1 MQFKD
6 KKAIYIQI
14 ADKITD
20 NILSERWKAEERI
33 PSVREMAV
41 NMEVNPNT
49 IARTYAYL
57 QDMQIITNKRGIG
70 YFVAS
75 NAKDLAVESK
85 RQDFI
90 KNELPLFF
98 NSLNILGIELET
110 IEPLYKEYLSIT
122 GKDFDPARQG
132 VVQQGRSPEKRSQQP
147 RETENENK

>member
-20 NILSERWKAEERI
+20 NILSKRWKEEERI

-57 QDMQIITNKRGIG
+57 QDMQVITNKRGIG
-70 YFVAS
+70 YFVSS
-75 NAKDLAVESK
+75 NSTELARNSK

-98 NSLNILGIELET
+98 KSLDILDMDLKT
-110 IEPLYKEYLSIT
+110 IETLYKEYH
-122 GKDFDPARQG
+122 
-132 VVQQGRSPEKRSQQP
+132 
-147 RETENENK
+147 ETEVKNENK

>member
-14 ADKITD
+14 ADRITD

-41 NMEVNPNT
+41 DMEVNPNT
-49 IARTYAYL
+49 IARTYGYL
-57 QDMQIITNKRGIG
+57 QEQRIINNKRGIG

-75 NAKDLAVESK
+75 NASVIAVESK

-98 NSLNILGIELET
+98 KSLEVLGMDLGT
-110 IEPLYKEYLSIT
+110 IEPLYKEYLTKVS
-122 GKDFDPARQG
+122 QG
-132 VVQQGRSPEKRSQQP
+132 VK
-147 RETENENK
+147 NENK